1 VRTTRFLPLSRAKA
15 RAEASVLCMAVTV
28 QPSEAGDLRSA
39 VLARLAESGRD
50 TGTLV
55 LAIDGDIDAS
65 CLQTVCALH
74 EGLRARGIQFRLVTG
89 TQDLMTSASDAT
101 VSALEIHSSLRSA
114 VLTACAA
121 LPGPGLMNAQ
131 VRAALSAPVEQLS
144 LAPGEDEWEASS
156 EVALGGPP
164 EELNRRRSL
173 AGPGRPVDHGRL
185 RLVDRVPEHEG
196 GNDLECALDDE
207 PDPDQRRDDRDR

>member
-1 VRTTRFLPLSRAKA
+1 MRTTRFLPLARAKA
-15 RAEASVLCMAVTV
+15 SAEASVLCMAVTV
-28 QPSEAGDLRSA
+28 QASEAGDLSSA

-74 EGLRARGIQFRLVTG
+74 AGLRARGIQFRLVAG
-89 TQDLMTSASDAT
+89 APELVTSAAGTT
-101 VSALEIHSSLRSA
+101 VTALEVHSSLRSA

-121 LPGPGLMNAQ
+121 LPGPGLVNAQ

-144 LAPGEDEWEASS
+144 L
-156 EVALGGPP
+156 
-164 EELNRRRSL
+164 
-173 AGPGRPVDHGRL
+173 
-185 RLVDRVPEHEG
+185 EH
-196 GNDLECALDDE
+196 L
-207 PDPDQRRDDRDR
+207 